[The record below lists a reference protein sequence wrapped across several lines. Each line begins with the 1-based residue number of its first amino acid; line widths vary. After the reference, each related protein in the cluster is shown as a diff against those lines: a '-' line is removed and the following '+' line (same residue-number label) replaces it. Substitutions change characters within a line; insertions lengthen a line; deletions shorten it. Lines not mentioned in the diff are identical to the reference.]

1 MRKNEKSGMPVEMGK
16 GDLEGK
22 LAVGFFF
29 DGPVGL
35 AQGVN
40 LVFPVLLG
48 EPGRAP
54 VAPH

>member
-1 MRKNEKSGMPVEMGK
+1 MPVEVGK